1 MTDRPEQ
8 QDEPP
13 GRDDGR
19 DDGAAGRPAAGPVAR
34 FDALGAPRRR
44 ATLVSLAWTVL
55 VGAYAIGFFGASNAR
70 GTAFLDGAFFLVVWA
85 MPLILVWLAAF
96 LAEELARLRGLVAGL
111 DPLAAE
117 MAATRAALDRHP
129 NADRA
134 LAEAAATKAA
144 LDRLSFGQAE
154 IAARQTELAAGQAEL
169 AVGLGALRAAAH
181 AQAASGPARP
191 ARPAAAPRPG
201 PARTPA
207 AGQAA
212 APADPPP
219 PEPAPPEPAPV
230 EPDLSWAEVV
240 RAFDFP
246 RHADDAEGFRALK
259 AALQRRSFAQTLQAA
274 EDVLTILSQDGI
286 YMDDL
291 VAAPA
296 DPETW
301 RRFLAGGRG
310 PTVASLCGITDAA
323 AIEAAQRLM
332 KADTV
337 FRDTTLFFLRRF
349 DAALREIAQGAG
361 DAEIA
366 EIADTRSGRAFQL
379 MARAS
384 AAFD

>member
-8 QDEPP
+8 QDEPLAR
-13 GRDDGR
+13 GDGR
-19 DDGAAGRPAAGPVAR
+19 GDGAAERPAAGPLAR

-55 VGAYAIGFFGASNAR
+55 VGAYAVGFFGASNAR

-144 LDRLSFGQAE
+144 LDRLSLGQAE

-181 AQAASGPARP
+181 AQTASGPARP
-191 ARPAAAPRPG
+191 AHQAAPRPG
-201 PARTPA
+201 PARTAVGA
-207 AGQAA
+207 AS

-219 PEPAPPEPAPV
+219 PEPAPA
-230 EPDLSWAEVV
+230 EPDLSWAEIV

-291 VAAPA
+291 AAAPA
-296 DPETW
+296 DPEAW

-310 PTVASLCGITDAA
+310 PAVAGLCGVTDVAA
-323 AIEAAQRLM
+323 VEAAQRLM

-349 DAALREIAQGAG
+349 DAALRDIAQGAR

-384 AAFD
+384 GAFD

>member
-13 GRDDGR
+13 ARGDGRDDGR
-19 DDGAAGRPAAGPVAR
+19 DDGATERPAAGPVAR

-55 VGAYAIGFFGASNAR
+55 VGAYALGFFGASNAR

-144 LDRLSFGQAE
+144 LDRLSSGQAE

-191 ARPAAAPRPG
+191 ARPAAAPRPV

-207 AGQAA
+207 A
-212 APADPPP
+212 DPPP
-219 PEPAPPEPAPV
+219 LEPAPA

-296 DPETW
+296 DPEAW

-310 PTVASLCGITDAA
+310 PTVAGLCGITDAA

-361 DAEIA
+361 DAEII

>member
-8 QDEPP
+8 QDEPLAR
-13 GRDDGR
+13 GDGR
-19 DDGAAGRPAAGPVAR
+19 DDGAAERPAAGPLAR
-34 FDALGAPRRR
+34 FDALEAPRRR

-55 VGAYAIGFFGASNAR
+55 VGAYALGFFGASNAR

-144 LDRLSFGQAE
+144 LDRLSLGQAE

-181 AQAASGPARP
+181 AQAASGPAGP
-191 ARPAAAPRPG
+191 ARPAAPRPG
-201 PARTPA
+201 PARTAVGA
-207 AGQAA
+207 AS

-219 PEPAPPEPAPV
+219 PEPAPA
-230 EPDLSWAEVV
+230 EPDLSWAEIV

-291 VAAPA
+291 AAAPA
-296 DPETW
+296 DSAVW

-310 PTVASLCGITDAA
+310 PSVAGLCGVTDPA

-349 DAALREIAQGAG
+349 DAALRDIAQDAG

-384 AAFD
+384 GAFD